1 MELNDEAYK
10 ELYESELLKQSELH
24 NQKTKLEALVNNWLD
39 YECIRRETLLS
50 SISDMTLRETLKE
63 KPLEELETYIN
74 KKNAN

>member
-1 MELNDEAYK
+1 MELNNEAYK
-10 ELYESELLKQSELH
+10 ELYESELLKQSELY
-24 NQKTKLEALVNNWLD
+24 NQKTKLETLVNNWLD
-39 YECIRRETLLS
+39 YEGVRRETLLS